1 MEILI
6 ISGLSGAGKSKAASF
21 LEDMGFYIVD
31 NMPAA
36 MILKFAEFCAGGNGR
51 YDRVALV
58 YDVRTASSFTELF
71 DVLDKLKDMEA
82 QCRMLFLEAAPEV
95 IIKRYKET
103 RRRHPLAADT
113 DSLEEA
119 VKKERAMMA
128 PVKERA
134 DFVIDTSR
142 TSTAQLRGELLR
154 LFGQEGEK
162 GGMTVSV
169 TSFGFKHGLPRE
181 ADLVFDVRFLP
192 NPFYIPELGS
202 HTGLDQDVKDF
213 VLEHPVTKEF
223 LVKCMDMLQFLLPHY
238 ITEGKHRLVIAI
250 GCTGGAH
257 RSVAIAEDISARLEE
272 LGYHTTVNHRDI
284 ALEQAHWETKSEYQ
298 KGEP

>member
-6 ISGLSGAGKSKAASF
+6 ISGLSGAGKSRAASF

-169 TSFGFKHGLPRE
+169 TSFGFKYGIPPE
-181 ADLVFDVRFLP
+181 SDLVFDVRFLP
-192 NPFYIPELGS
+192 NPYYEMSLRERNGTDPEVRDYVFRGGTADVLMRYL
-202 HTGLDQDVKDF
+202 TGMID
-213 VLEHPVTKEF
+213 
-223 LVKCMDMLQFLLPHY
+223 FLLPRY
-238 ITEGKHRLVIAI
+238 IAEGKANLIISI
-250 GCTGGAH
+250 GCTGGKH
-257 RSVAIAEDISARLEE
+257 LSLIHI
-272 LGYHTTVNHRDI
+272 
-284 ALEQAHWETKSEYQ
+284 
-298 KGEP
+298 

>member
-1 MEILI
+1 MEFII

-169 TSFGFKHGLPRE
+169 TSFGFKHGIPAD

-192 NPFYIPELGS
+192 NPFYIDELKYL
-202 HTGLDQDVKDF
+202 TGLDKGVQDYVMSFPEAGQFLDR
-213 VLEHPVTKEF
+213 LE
-223 LVKCMDMLQFLLPHY
+223 DMLHFLIPNY
-238 ITEGKHRLVIAI
+238 IKEGKYQLVVAI
-250 GCTGGAH
+250 GCTGGKH
-257 RSVAIAEDISARLEE
+257 RSVTLANE
-272 LGYHTTVNHRDI
+272 LYGRMKDKGNYGLTLSHRDV
-284 ALEQAHWETKSEYQ
+284 K
-298 KGEP
+298 

>member
-6 ISGLSGAGKSKAASF
+6 ISGLSGAGKSKAASA

-71 DVLDKLKDMEA
+71 DVLDQLKKMDGV
-82 QCRMLFLEAAPEV
+82 CRMLFLEASPET

-103 RRRHPLAADT
+103 RRRHPLARGT

-119 VKKERAMMA
+119 VEKERVLMD
-128 PVKERA
+128 PVKDRA

-142 TSTAQLRGELLR
+142 LSTAQLRSELLR

-169 TSFGFKHGLPRE
+169 VSFGFKYGLPLE
-181 ADLVFDVRFLP
+181 ADLVFDVRFMP
-192 NPFYIPELGS
+192 NPFYIEDLRPQ
-202 HTGLDQDVKDF
+202 TGLDRAVADYVFQFPQTRDYMKK
-213 VLEHPVTKEF
+213 LE
-223 LVKCMDMLQFLLPHY
+223 DLLAFSLPLY
-238 ITEGKHRLVIAI
+238 AEEGKTSLTVAV
-250 GCTGGAH
+250 GCTGGHH
-257 RSVAIAEDISARLEE
+257 RSVAVTHALAAFVRDQ
-272 LGYHTTVNHRDI
+272 GYQTVENHRDMDR
-284 ALEQAHWETKSEYQ
+284 
-298 KGEP
+298 GG